1 MTFIVTTSMLHNNLV
16 KILLFFFFNKF
27 LHFFHHGYIDGK
39 EIPDAKSPKT
49 ILVRGW
55 LNVNLKAINRFTV
68 VLTTEFIMTLL
79 HPFLLMLMLCCDTA
93 SCKFWFS
100 SILLSLQ
107 FHHCINRSMYILLFR
122 AWNWLFFD
130 GIYNLIKI
138 THTFK
143 MLSMLNA

>member
-1 MTFIVTTSMLHNNLV
+1 MTFIVTTSMLNNNLV
-16 KILLFFFFNKF
+16 KILLFFLINFYIFFP
-27 LHFFHHGYIDGK
+27 HGYIDEK
-39 EIPDAKSPKT
+39 EIPNVKSPKT
-49 ILVRGW
+49 ILFRGW

-79 HPFLLMLMLCCDTA
+79 HPFLLMLMLCSDTA

-130 GIYNLIKI
+130 GIYKLIKI